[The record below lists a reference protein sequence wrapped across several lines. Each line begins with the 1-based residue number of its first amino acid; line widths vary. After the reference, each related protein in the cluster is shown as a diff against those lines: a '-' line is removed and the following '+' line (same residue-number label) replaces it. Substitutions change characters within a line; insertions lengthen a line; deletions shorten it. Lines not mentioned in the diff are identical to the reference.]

1 MLANVDAKLAA
12 AVADG
17 LGIAVPE
24 AMPRATDVEV
34 TPEVVLS
41 PAVSLKARAGDG
53 SVAGLRVALIV
64 ADGVDAAPLMRLH
77 AALLAAHAV
86 PRMIGSKLGSVTAA
100 GGQAL
105 AVETTFD
112 ALPSCLWDGVVL
124 PSGAKARRA
133 LAGNPAVPAF
143 IEEAWRHGKA
153 FRLLADAESAE
164 SAEAGDALSADQA
177 FIAALAA
184 GRDAERIGEPP
195 AL

>member
-1 MLANVDAKLAA
+1 M
-12 AVADG
+12 
-17 LGIAVPE
+17 
-24 AMPRATDVEV
+24 
-34 TPEVVLS
+34 
-41 PAVSLKARAGDG
+41 ARPGDG
-53 SVAGLRVALIV
+53 RVGRVRVALLV
-64 ADGVDAAPLMRLH
+64 ADGVDAAPLLRLH

-153 FRLLADAESAE
+153 FRLLADADQPM
-164 SAEAGDALSADQA
+164 AEAGDALSADQA

-184 GRDAERIGEPP
+184 GRDAERVGEPP